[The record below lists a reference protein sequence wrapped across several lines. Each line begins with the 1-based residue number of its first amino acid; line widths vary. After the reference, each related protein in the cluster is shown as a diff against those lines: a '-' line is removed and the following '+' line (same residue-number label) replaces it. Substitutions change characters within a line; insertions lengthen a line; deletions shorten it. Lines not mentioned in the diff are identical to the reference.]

1 MLAKTISFN
10 NADVVGLVEVNAGS
24 NKENGVDSIVKNL
37 NNLDKEAKWT
47 SIVSD
52 PVYGEEMNHKRKS
65 CFHF

>member
-37 NNLDKEAKWT
+37 NNLDKEAKW
-47 SIVSD
+47 
-52 PVYGEEMNHKRKS
+52 
-65 CFHF
+65 